1 MGDYRASG
9 REQAT
14 RQVGGRRTVNGS
26 NLLRSVSCTGIGTL
40 VSRVL
45 GLVRDVV
52 FASVFGAGASAD
64 TFFVAFRIPNFFR
77 RLFGEG
83 AFSHA
88 FVPILSDYR
97 VSRSEEEVR
106 DLVGHVAGTLGV
118 ALLAVTTAG
127 VAAAPAL
134 VYVFAS
140 GFAAD
145 PAQAALTGSLL
156 RITFPY
162 LLFISLTAFAGGILN
177 TWGRFGIPAITPSL
191 LNLSLIAAAV
201 GLAPRFEEP
210 VAALAWG
217 VLAGGAAQLA
227 FQIPFLW
234 RIRMLVRPRL
244 RCAHEGVC
252 RIVRLIFPAVLGVSV
267 AQVNLLV
274 DTQFASYLATG
285 SISWL
290 YYSDR
295 LMEFPLGVFGIALA
309 TVALPSLAARHAEGD
324 TPGFHATLD
333 WALRLVLV
341 IAVPAALGLGLLGV
355 PMIAT
360 VFQHGEFG
368 THAVRMS
375 ALSLSAYAAGLVAF
389 VAVKVLAAGFHSRQ
403 EMRIPVRIAVV
414 AMISNVILNCLLVG
428 PLAHAGLALA
438 SSLAAWLNAALLL
451 RSLRRGG
458 IYRPEPGWNRL
469 VLRVGFS
476 AVVLTLVLAWLHG
489 SADDWTA
496 RGGIERV
503 AMLVGVIATGVIA
516 WFGVLAAAGA
526 RPRDFLRPAGGYAPP
541 SV

>member
-1 MGDYRASG
+1 MNAS
-9 REQAT
+9 RM
-14 RQVGGRRTVNGS
+14 
-26 NLLRSVSCTGIGTL
+26 LRSVFSTGAGTL

-52 FASVFGAGASAD
+52 IASVFGAGASAD

-88 FVPILSDYR
+88 FVPVLGEYR
-97 VSRSEEEVR
+97 VSRSEEEIR
-106 DLVGHVAGTLGV
+106 DLVAHVAGTLGAV
-118 ALLAVTTAG
+118 LLAVTVAG
-127 VAAAPAL
+127 VLAAPLL

-140 GFAAD
+140 GFAAE
-145 PAQAALTGSLL
+145 PGQAALTGSLL
-156 RITFPY
+156 RLTFPY

-177 TWGRFGIPAITPSL
+177 TWGRFGVPAVTPSL
-191 LNLSLIAAAV
+191 LNVALITAATV
-201 GLAPRFEEP
+201 VAPRFDEP
-210 VAALAWG
+210 VTALAWG
-217 VLAGGAAQLA
+217 VLAGGVAQLA

-244 RCAHEGVC
+244 RRAHEGVR
-252 RIVRLIFPAVLGVSV
+252 RIVRLIVPAVLGVSV

-274 DTQFASYLATG
+274 DTQFASHLATG

-309 TVALPSLAARHAEGD
+309 TVALPSLASRHAEND
-324 TPGFHATLD
+324 ESAYRATLD

-341 IAVPAALGLGLLGV
+341 ISVPAALGLGLLGV

-360 VFQHGEFG
+360 VFQYGEFG

-375 ALSLSAYAAGLVAF
+375 ALSLSAYASGLVAF

-414 AMISNVILNCLLVG
+414 AMVANVVLNFLLVG

-451 RSLRRGG
+451 RSLRSGG
-458 IYRPEPGWNRL
+458 IYRPEPGWTRFLGQVGVAAVALAL
-469 VLRVGFS
+469 VL
-476 AVVLTLVLAWLHG
+476 TWLHG
-489 SADDWTA
+489 SDGDWLAD
-496 RGGIERV
+496 GGIRRV
-503 AMLVGVIATGVIA
+503 AMLAGLVAAGAFT
-516 WFGVLAAAGA
+516 WFAVLAASGV
-526 RPRDFLRPAGGYAPP
+526 RPRDFLLRPGGGSRP
-541 SV
+541 SSV

>member
-1 MGDYRASG
+1 MLRAVFS
-9 REQAT
+9 
-14 RQVGGRRTVNGS
+14 
-26 NLLRSVSCTGIGTL
+26 TGFGTL

-52 FASVFGAGASAD
+52 IASAFGAGASAD

-88 FVPILSDYR
+88 FVPVLGEYR
-97 VSRSEEEVR
+97 ALRSEDEMR
-106 DLVGHVAGTLGV
+106 DLVGHVAGTLGAV
-118 ALLAVTTAG
+118 LLAVTAAG
-127 VAAAPAL
+127 ILAAPVL

-140 GFAAD
+140 GFAAE
-145 PAQAALTGSLL
+145 PEQAALAGSLL
-156 RITFPY
+156 RLTFPY

-177 TWGRFGIPAITPSL
+177 TWGRFAVPAITPSL
-191 LNLSLIAAAV
+191 LNVALIAAAV
-201 GLAPRFEEP
+201 VLAPRFDEP
-210 VAALAWG
+210 VTALGLG

-227 FQIPFLW
+227 FQLPFLW
-234 RIRMLVRPRL
+234 RIGMLVRPRL
-244 RCAHEGVC
+244 RLAHEGVR
-252 RIVRLIFPAVLGVSV
+252 RIVRLIVPAVLGVSV

-285 SISWL
+285 SIAWL

-309 TVALPSLAARHAEGD
+309 TVALPSLAARHAQHD
-324 TPGFHATLD
+324 AAGFQATLD

-341 IAVPAALGLGLLGV
+341 IAVPATLGLGLLAV

-360 VFQHGEFG
+360 VFQYGEFG

-375 ALSLSAYAAGLVAF
+375 ALSLSAYASGLVAF
-389 VAVKVLAAGFHSRQ
+389 VAVKVLAAGFHARQ

-414 AMISNVILNCLLVG
+414 AMVANIVFNLLLIG

-451 RSLRRGG
+451 RSLRGG
-458 IYRPEPGWNRL
+458 GVYRPRPGWTKL
-469 VLRVGFS
+469 LAQMAFA
-476 AVVLTLVLAWLHG
+476 AVALTLVLVWLQG
-489 SADDWTA
+489 SPEDWMA
-496 RGGIERV
+496 RAGLGRV
-503 AMLVGVIATGVIA
+503 AMLGGLV
-516 WFGVLAAAGA
+516 AAGA
-526 RPRDFLRPAGGYAPP
+526 VTWFGALAASGLRPRDVLRPMAGPVPP

>member
-1 MGDYRASG
+1 MNAS
-9 REQAT
+9 RM
-14 RQVGGRRTVNGS
+14 
-26 NLLRSVSCTGIGTL
+26 LRSVFSTGAGTL

-52 FASVFGAGASAD
+52 IASVFGAGASAD

-88 FVPILSDYR
+88 FVPVLSEYR
-97 VSRSEEEVR
+97 VSRSEEEIR
-106 DLVGHVAGTLGV
+106 DLVGHVAGTLGAV
-118 ALLAVTTAG
+118 LLAVTVAG
-127 VAAAPAL
+127 VIAAPVL
-134 VYVFAS
+134 VYLFAS
-140 GFAAD
+140 GFAAE
-145 PAQAALTGSLL
+145 PGQAALTGSLL
-156 RITFPY
+156 RLTFPY

-177 TWGRFGIPAITPSL
+177 TWGRFGIPAVTPSL
-191 LNLSLIAAAV
+191 LNVSLITAAIV
-201 GLAPRFEEP
+201 VAPRFDEP
-210 VAALAWG
+210 VTALAWG
-217 VLAGGAAQLA
+217 VLAGGVAQLA
-227 FQIPFLW
+227 FQLPFLW

-244 RCAHEGVC
+244 RRAHEGVR
-252 RIVRLIFPAVLGVSV
+252 RIVRLIVPAVLGVSV

-309 TVALPSLAARHAEGD
+309 TVALPSLAARHAEND
-324 TPGFHATLD
+324 ESAYRATLD

-341 IAVPAALGLGLLGV
+341 ISVPAALGLGLLGV

-360 VFQHGEFG
+360 VFQYGEFG

-375 ALSLSAYAAGLVAF
+375 ALSLSAYASGLVAF

-414 AMISNVILNCLLVG
+414 AMVANVVLNFLLVG

-451 RSLRRGG
+451 RSLRSGG
-458 IYRPEPGWNRL
+458 IYRPEPGWTRLLGQVGVAAVALAL
-469 VLRVGFS
+469 VL
-476 AVVLTLVLAWLHG
+476 TWLHG
-489 SADDWTA
+489 PDGDWLAD
-496 RGGIERV
+496 GGIRRV
-503 AMLVGVIATGVIA
+503 AMLAGLVAAGAFT
-516 WFGVLAAAGA
+516 WFAVLAASGV
-526 RPRDFLRPAGGYAPP
+526 RPRDFLLRPGGGSRP
-541 SV
+541 SSV

>member
-1 MGDYRASG
+1 ML
-9 REQAT
+9 
-14 RQVGGRRTVNGS
+14 RTVFS
-26 NLLRSVSCTGIGTL
+26 TGAGTL

-45 GLVRDVV
+45 GLARDVV
-52 FASVFGAGASAD
+52 IASAFGAGASAD

-88 FVPILSDYR
+88 FVPVLGEYR
-97 VSRSEEEVR
+97 ATRGEDEVR
-106 DLVGHVAGTLGV
+106 DLVGHVAGALGAV
-118 ALLAVTTAG
+118 LLAVTAVG
-127 VAAAPAL
+127 MLAAPGL
-134 VYVFAS
+134 VYFFAS
-140 GFAAD
+140 GFAGEPGQAD
-145 PAQAALTGSLL
+145 LAGSLL
-156 RITFPY
+156 RLTFPY

-191 LNLSLIAAAV
+191 LNIALIAAAIV
-201 GLAPRFEEP
+201 LAPRFDEP
-210 VAALAWG
+210 VTALAWG

-227 FQIPFLW
+227 FQLPFLW
-234 RIRMLVRPRL
+234 RIGMLVRPRL
-244 RCAHEGVC
+244 RLAHEGVR
-252 RIVRLIFPAVLGVSV
+252 RIVRLIVPAVLGVSV

-309 TVALPSLAARHAEGD
+309 TVALPNLAARHAEND
-324 TPGFHATLD
+324 TDGFQATLD

-341 IAVPAALGLGLLGV
+341 IAVPAALGLALLAI

-360 VFQHGEFG
+360 VFQYGEFG
-368 THAVRMS
+368 AHAVRMS
-375 ALSLSAYAAGLVAF
+375 ALSLSAYASGLIAF

-403 EMRIPVRIAVV
+403 EMRTPVRIAVI
-414 AMISNVILNCLLVG
+414 AMAANVVFNLLLIG

-451 RSLRRGG
+451 RSLRGRGV
-458 IYRPEPGWNRL
+458 YRPRPGWTRL
-469 VLRVGFS
+469 LAQAGF
-476 AVVLTLVLAWLHG
+476 AAAALTLVLVWLQG
-489 SADDWTA
+489 SAEDWMD
-496 RGGIERV
+496 RGGLGRA
-503 AMLVGVIATGVIA
+503 AMLGGLV
-516 WFGVLAAAGA
+516 AAGA
-526 RPRDFLRPAGGYAPP
+526 ITWFGALAASGLRPRHILRPMTGHVPP

>member
-1 MGDYRASG
+1 MSPPR
-9 REQAT
+9 
-14 RQVGGRRTVNGS
+14 
-26 NLLRSVSCTGIGTL
+26 LLRSVFSTGAGTL

-52 FASVFGAGASAD
+52 IASVFGAGASAD

-88 FVPILSDYR
+88 FVPVLSEYR
-97 VSRSEEEVR
+97 VSKSEEEVR
-106 DLVGHVAGTLGV
+106 DLVGHVAGTLGAV
-118 ALLAVTTAG
+118 LLAVTAAG
-127 VAAAPAL
+127 IVAAPVL

-145 PAQAALTGSLL
+145 PGQAALTGSLL
-156 RITFPY
+156 RLTFPY

-191 LNLSLIAAAV
+191 LNVALIAAAI

-210 VAALAWG
+210 VTALAWG
-217 VLAGGAAQLA
+217 VLAGGVAQLA
-227 FQIPFLW
+227 FQLPFLW

-244 RCAHEGVC
+244 GRAHEGVR
-252 RIVRLIFPAVLGVSV
+252 RIVGLIIPAVLGVSV

-274 DTQFASYLATG
+274 DTQFASYLVTG

-295 LMEFPLGVFGIALA
+295 LVEFPLGVFGIALA
-309 TVALPSLAARHAEGD
+309 TVALPSLAARHAQDDASGYQS
-324 TPGFHATLD
+324 TLD

-341 IAVPAALGLGLLGV
+341 ISVPAALGLGLLGV

-360 VFQHGEFG
+360 VFQYGEFG
-368 THAVRMS
+368 SHAVRMS
-375 ALSLSAYAAGLVAF
+375 ALSLSAYASGLVAF

-414 AMISNVILNCLLVG
+414 AMVANVVLNVLLVG

-458 IYRPEPGWNRL
+458 IYRPEPGWTRFL
-469 VLRVGFS
+469 AQVGVA
-476 AVVLTLVLAWLHG
+476 AVALTLVLTWLHG
-489 SADDWTA
+489 PDGDWLA
-496 RGGIERV
+496 EGGIRRV
-503 AMLVGVIATGVIA
+503 AMLAGLV
-516 WFGVLAAAGA
+516 AAGA
-526 RPRDFLRPAGGYAPP
+526 FTWFAALAASGVRPRDFLRPARGSAPP

>member
-1 MGDYRASG
+1 MLRAVFS
-9 REQAT
+9 
-14 RQVGGRRTVNGS
+14 
-26 NLLRSVSCTGIGTL
+26 TGAGTL

-52 FASVFGAGASAD
+52 IASAFGAGAGAD

-88 FVPILSDYR
+88 FVPVLGEYR
-97 VSRSEEEVR
+97 VSRSEDEVR
-106 DLVGHVAGTLGV
+106 DLIGHVAGTLGAV
-118 ALLAVTTAG
+118 LLAVTAAG
-127 VAAAPAL
+127 ILAAPVL

-140 GFAAD
+140 GFAGE
-145 PAQAALTGSLL
+145 PGQAALAGSLL
-156 RITFPY
+156 RLTFPY

-177 TWGRFGIPAITPSL
+177 TWGRFAIPAITPSL
-191 LNLSLIAAAV
+191 LNVALIAAAIV
-201 GLAPRFEEP
+201 LAPRFEEP
-210 VAALAWG
+210 VTALAWG

-227 FQIPFLW
+227 FQLPFLW
-234 RIRMLVRPRL
+234 RIGMLVRPRL
-244 RCAHEGVC
+244 KLAHEGVR
-252 RIVRLIFPAVLGVSV
+252 RIVRLIVPAVLGVSV

-309 TVALPSLAARHAEGD
+309 TVMLPSLVARHAEND
-324 TPGFHATLD
+324 AAGFQATLD

-341 IAVPAALGLGLLGV
+341 IAAPAALGLALLAV

-360 VFQHGEFG
+360 VFQYGEFG
-368 THAVRMS
+368 PHAVRMS
-375 ALSLSAYAAGLVAF
+375 ALSLSAYASGLAAF
-389 VAVKVLAAGFHSRQ
+389 VAVKVLAAGFHARQ
-403 EMRIPVRIAVV
+403 EMRIPVRIAVI
-414 AMISNVILNCLLVG
+414 AMAANVVFNLLLIG

-451 RSLRRGG
+451 KSLRGG
-458 IYRPEPGWNRL
+458 GVYRPQPGWMKL
-469 VLRVGFS
+469 LAQAGF
-476 AVVLTLVLAWLHG
+476 AAAALTLVLVWLHG
-489 SADDWTA
+489 SSEDWMT
-496 RGGIERV
+496 RTGLGRV
-503 AMLVGVIATGVIA
+503 AMLGGLV
-516 WFGVLAAAGA
+516 AAGA
-526 RPRDFLRPAGGYAPP
+526 VTWFGALAVSGLRPRDFLRPMTGPVPP

>member
-1 MGDYRASG
+1 M
-9 REQAT
+9 
-14 RQVGGRRTVNGS
+14 
-26 NLLRSVSCTGIGTL
+26 LRSVFSTGAGTL

-52 FASVFGAGASAD
+52 IASVFGAGTSAD

-88 FVPILSDYR
+88 FVPVLGEYR
-97 VSRSEEEVR
+97 VTRSEDEVR
-106 DLVGHVAGTLGV
+106 DLVGHVIGTLGAV
-118 ALLAVTTAG
+118 LLAVTFAG
-127 VAAAPAL
+127 ILAAPVL

-140 GFAAD
+140 GFATE
-145 PAQAALTGSLL
+145 PGQAALTASLL
-156 RITFPY
+156 RLTFPY
-162 LLFISLTAFAGGILN
+162 LLFISLTALAGGILN

-191 LNLSLIAAAV
+191 LNLALIAAAL

-210 VAALAWG
+210 VVALAWG

-227 FQIPFLW
+227 FQLPFLW

-244 RCAHEGVC
+244 RRAHEGVR
-252 RIVRLIFPAVLGVSV
+252 RIVRLIVPAVLGVSV

-285 SISWL
+285 SVSWL

-309 TVALPSLAARHAEGD
+309 TVALPSLAARFAEGD
-324 TPGFHATLD
+324 ESGFDATLD

-341 IAVPAALGLGLLGV
+341 IAVPAALGLAILAV

-368 THAVRMS
+368 PHAVRMS
-375 ALSLSAYAAGLVAF
+375 ALSLSAYAGGLVAF
-389 VAVKVLAAGFHSRQ
+389 VAVKVLAAGFHARQ
-403 EMRIPVRIAVV
+403 QMRTPVRIAVV
-414 AMISNVILNCLLVG
+414 AMVANVVLNILLVG

-451 RSLRRGG
+451 RSLRGEG
-458 IYRPEPGWNRL
+458 FFRPRPGWGRLLAQTFAAAILLTALLVWLQGDSEAWMNRAVLDRVMGLAGL
-469 VLRVGFS
+469 VAAG
-476 AVVLTLVLAWLHG
+476 A
-489 SADDWTA
+489 
-496 RGGIERV
+496 
-503 AMLVGVIATGVIA
+503 IA
-516 WFGVLAAAGA
+516 WFAVLGA
-526 RPRDFLRPAGGYAPP
+526 IGLRPRDLVRPMVGAAGP

>member
-1 MGDYRASG
+1 MLRAVFS
-9 REQAT
+9 T
-14 RQVGGRRTVNGS
+14 GS
-26 NLLRSVSCTGIGTL
+26 GTL

-52 FASVFGAGASAD
+52 IASTFGAGASAD

-88 FVPILSDYR
+88 FVPVLGEYR
-97 VSRSEEEVR
+97 ATRSEDEVR
-106 DLVGHVAGTLGV
+106 DLVGHVAGTLGAV
-118 ALLAVTTAG
+118 LLAVTVAG
-127 VAAAPAL
+127 ILAAPVL

-140 GFAAD
+140 GFAAEPD
-145 PAQAALTGSLL
+145 QAALTGSLL
-156 RITFPY
+156 RLTFPY

-177 TWGRFGIPAITPSL
+177 TWGRFAIPAITPSL
-191 LNLSLIAAAV
+191 LNVALIAAAAW
-201 GLAPRFEEP
+201 LAPRFDEP
-210 VAALAWG
+210 ATALALG

-227 FQIPFLW
+227 FQLPFLW
-234 RIRMLVRPRL
+234 RIGMLVRPRL
-244 RCAHEGVC
+244 KLAHEGVR
-252 RIVRLIFPAVLGVSV
+252 RIVRLIVPAVLGVSV

-309 TVALPSLAARHAEGD
+309 TVALPNLAARHAEGD
-324 TPGFHATLD
+324 AAGFQATLD

-341 IAVPAALGLGLLGV
+341 IAVPAALGLGLLAV

-360 VFQHGEFG
+360 VFQYGEFG

-375 ALSLSAYAAGLVAF
+375 ALSLSAYASGLVAF
-389 VAVKVLAAGFHSRQ
+389 VAVKVLAAGFHARQ
-403 EMRIPVRIAVV
+403 EMRVPVRIAVV
-414 AMISNVILNCLLVG
+414 AMVANVVFNLLLIG

-451 RSLRRGG
+451 RSLRRGAVW
-458 IYRPEPGWNRL
+458 RPRPGWTKLL
-469 VLRVGFS
+469 VRAGFA
-476 AVVLTLVLAWLHG
+476 AVALTLVLLWLQG
-489 SADDWTA
+489 SPEAWTA
-496 RGGIERV
+496 RAGLGRV
-503 AMLVGVIATGVIA
+503 ALLGGLV
-516 WFGVLAAAGA
+516 AAGA
-526 RPRDFLRPAGGYAPP
+526 VTWFGALAASGLRPRDLLRPLAGPAPP

>member
-1 MGDYRASG
+1 M
-9 REQAT
+9 
-14 RQVGGRRTVNGS
+14 
-26 NLLRSVSCTGIGTL
+26 LRSVLSTGAGTL

-52 FASVFGAGASAD
+52 IASAFGAGASAD

-88 FVPILSDYR
+88 FVPVLGEYR
-97 VSRSEEEVR
+97 VSRSEEELR
-106 DLVGHVAGTLGV
+106 DLVSHVAGTLGAV
-118 ALLAVTTAG
+118 LLAVTAAG
-127 VAAAPAL
+127 ILAAPVL
-134 VYVFAS
+134 VHVFAS

-145 PAQAALTGSLL
+145 PDQAALTASLL
-156 RITFPY
+156 RLTFPY

-191 LNLSLIAAAV
+191 LNLSLIAAAI
-201 GLAPRFEEP
+201 GLAPRFDEP
-210 VAALAWG
+210 VTALAWG

-227 FQIPFLW
+227 FQLPFLW
-234 RIRMLVRPRL
+234 RIGMLVRPRL
-244 RCAHEGVC
+244 RRAHEGVR
-252 RIVRLIFPAVLGVSV
+252 RIVRLIVPAVLGVSV

-309 TVALPSLAARHAEGD
+309 TVALPSLAARHAEND
-324 TPGFHATLD
+324 TGGFHATLD

-341 IAVPAALGLGLLGV
+341 IAVPAALGLGLLAV
-355 PMIAT
+355 PMIST
-360 VFQHGEFG
+360 VFQYGEFG
-368 THAVRMS
+368 AHAVRMS
-375 ALSLSAYAAGLVAF
+375 ALSLSAYASGLVAF
-389 VAVKVLAAGFHSRQ
+389 VAVKVLAAGFHARQ

-414 AMISNVILNCLLVG
+414 AMVANVVFNVLLIG

-451 RSLRRGG
+451 KSLRSGG
-458 IYRPEPGWNRL
+458 IYRPRPGWTRL
-469 VLRVGFS
+469 LAQVAFA
-476 AVVLTLVLAWLHG
+476 AVALTLLLVWFHG
-489 SADDWTA
+489 TAGDWMT
-496 RGGIERV
+496 RTGLERV
-503 AMLVGVIATGVIA
+503 AMLGGLV
-516 WFGVLAAAGA
+516 AAGA
-526 RPRDFLRPAGGYAPP
+526 ITWFAALAVSGVRPRDFLRPMAGPVPP

>member
-1 MGDYRASG
+1 MLRAVFS
-9 REQAT
+9 
-14 RQVGGRRTVNGS
+14 
-26 NLLRSVSCTGIGTL
+26 TGAGTL

-52 FASVFGAGASAD
+52 IASAFGAGAGAD

-88 FVPILSDYR
+88 FVPVLGEYR
-97 VSRSEEEVR
+97 VSRSEDEVR
-106 DLVGHVAGTLGV
+106 DLIGHVAGTLGAV
-118 ALLAVTTAG
+118 LLAVTAAG
-127 VAAAPAL
+127 ILAAPVL

-140 GFAAD
+140 GFAGE
-145 PAQAALTGSLL
+145 PGQAALAGSLL
-156 RITFPY
+156 RLTFPY

-177 TWGRFGIPAITPSL
+177 TWGRFAIPAITPSL
-191 LNLSLIAAAV
+191 LNVALIAAAIV
-201 GLAPRFEEP
+201 LAPRFEEP
-210 VAALAWG
+210 VTALAWG

-227 FQIPFLW
+227 FQLPFLW
-234 RIRMLVRPRL
+234 RIGMLVRPRL
-244 RCAHEGVC
+244 KLAHEGVR
-252 RIVRLIFPAVLGVSV
+252 RIVRLIVPAVLGVSV

-309 TVALPSLAARHAEGD
+309 TVMLPSLVARHAEND
-324 TPGFHATLD
+324 AAGFQATLD

-341 IAVPAALGLGLLGV
+341 IAAPAALGLALLAV

-360 VFQHGEFG
+360 VFQYGEFG
-368 THAVRMS
+368 PHAVRMS
-375 ALSLSAYAAGLVAF
+375 ALSLSAYASGLAAF
-389 VAVKVLAAGFHSRQ
+389 VAVKVLAAGFHARQ
-403 EMRIPVRIAVV
+403 EMRIPVRIAVI
-414 AMISNVILNCLLVG
+414 AMAANVVFNLLLIG

-451 RSLRRGG
+451 KSLRGG
-458 IYRPEPGWNRL
+458 GVYRPQPGWMKL
-469 VLRVGFS
+469 LAQAGF
-476 AVVLTLVLAWLHG
+476 AAAALTLALVWLHG
-489 SADDWTA
+489 SSEDWMT
-496 RGGIERV
+496 RTGLGRV
-503 AMLVGVIATGVIA
+503 AMLGGLV
-516 WFGVLAAAGA
+516 AAGA
-526 RPRDFLRPAGGYAPP
+526 VTWFGALAVSGLRPRDFLRPMTGPVPP

>member
-1 MGDYRASG
+1 M
-9 REQAT
+9 
-14 RQVGGRRTVNGS
+14 
-26 NLLRSVSCTGIGTL
+26 LRSVFSTGAGTL

-52 FASVFGAGASAD
+52 IASVFGAGASAD

-88 FVPILSDYR
+88 FVPVLSEYR
-97 VSRSEEEVR
+97 VSRSEEEIR
-106 DLVGHVAGTLGV
+106 DLVGHVAGTLGAV
-118 ALLAVTTAG
+118 LVAVTVAG
-127 VAAAPAL
+127 VLAAPVL

-140 GFAAD
+140 GFAAE
-145 PAQAALTGSLL
+145 PGQAALTGSLL
-156 RITFPY
+156 RLTFPY

-177 TWGRFGIPAITPSL
+177 TWGRFGVPAVTPSL
-191 LNLSLIAAAV
+191 LNVSLITAATV
-201 GLAPRFEEP
+201 VAPRFDEP
-210 VAALAWG
+210 VTALAWG
-217 VLAGGAAQLA
+217 VLAGGVAQLA
-227 FQIPFLW
+227 FQLPFLW

-244 RCAHEGVC
+244 RRAHEGVR
-252 RIVRLIFPAVLGVSV
+252 RIVRLIVPAVLGVSV

-309 TVALPSLAARHAEGD
+309 TVALPSLAARHAEND
-324 TPGFHATLD
+324 ESAYRATLD

-341 IAVPAALGLGLLGV
+341 ISVPAALGLGLLGV

-360 VFQHGEFG
+360 VFQYGEFG
-368 THAVRMS
+368 AHAVRMS
-375 ALSLSAYAAGLVAF
+375 ALSLSAYASGLVAF

-403 EMRIPVRIAVV
+403 EMRVPVRIAVV
-414 AMISNVILNCLLVG
+414 AMVANVVLNVLLVG

-451 RSLRRGG
+451 RSLRGGG
-458 IYRPEPGWNRL
+458 IYRPEPGWTRFL
-469 VLRVGFS
+469 AQVGFA
-476 AVVLTLVLAWLHG
+476 AVALTLVLTWLHG
-489 SADDWTA
+489 PAGDWLA
-496 RGGIERV
+496 GGGIERV
-503 AMLVGVIATGVIA
+503 AMLAGLV
-516 WFGVLAAAGA
+516 AAGA
-526 RPRDFLRPAGGYAPP
+526 CTWFGALAASGVRPRDFLRPAGEPAPP